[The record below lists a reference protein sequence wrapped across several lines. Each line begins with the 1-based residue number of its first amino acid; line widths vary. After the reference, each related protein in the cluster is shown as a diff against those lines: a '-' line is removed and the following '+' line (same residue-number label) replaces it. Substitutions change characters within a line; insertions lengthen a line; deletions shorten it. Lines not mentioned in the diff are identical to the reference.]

1 VIWQLDLSLLLILV
15 ITAVIA
21 LEVRSLFAA
30 VVALGVYS
38 FLMALLFAVLGAVDV
53 ALTEAALGAGLTGV
67 LLIAALFRLDG
78 EDEPRAGAGD
88 PQ

>member
-1 VIWQLDLSLLLILV
+1 MIWQLDLTLLLILV
-15 ITAVIA
+15 VTAVVA

-30 VVALGVYS
+30 VVALGAYS

-67 LLIAALFRLDG
+67 FLVAALFRLEG
-78 EDEPRAGAGD
+78 EDESSADGD
-88 PQ
+88 RR